1 MLLPAEVYHKDAIVI
16 LEGKATGETILKT
29 IENIVNG
36 GNEDIG
42 EPERRSLNEIKE
54 SVIRVKTA
62 PEMDLIA
69 RSEDLNSPEVLE
81 KLKIEG
87 IEKFNPDNPDLPE
100 NVRARLD
107 ELAAEGKTIGA
118 FYDKTT
124 DKIFVNENLEDDA
137 EIRASIAREWKIA
150 EDLNAQKGKVNEEG
164 KLKSTVAGELAYDD
178 ILKRSREGKTGSIST
193 DELKE
198 AVMDVDSEVTSDKEI
213 VKPEAFQKAWI
224 DRDKK
229 ALNGKTG
236 EENVKSAF
244 FKQTGKEY
252 TIDWKRYKNGTRAND
267 LYVMKMNY
275 YYFQAERFVTI
286 EEFNRDRKTIWML
299 GRKKLY
305 FIILLMV
312 K

>member
-1 MLLPAEVYHKDAIVI
+1 MSRNTVIGNVEIGTSTGATINRDLSKANEVTRDVSKTTNINVESQTIEYAANPVKFKEDLEVAI

-36 GNEDIG
+36 GKEDIG

-69 RSEDLNSPEVLE
+69 RSKDLNSPEVLE

-87 IEKFNPDNPDLPE
+87 IEKFNPDNPNLPE

-107 ELAAEGKTIGA
+107 ELAVEGKTIGA

-124 DKIFVNENLEDDA
+124 NKIFVNENLEDDA

-150 EDLNAQKGKVNEEG
+150 EDLNAQKGKANEDG
-164 KLKSTVAGELAYDD
+164 QLKSTVAGELAYDD
-178 ILKRSREGKTGSIST
+178 ILKRSREGKTESIST

-198 AVMDVDSEVTSDKEI
+198 AVMDADSEVTSDYMGHDPKIYDKVRNKSIEDI
-213 VKPEAFQKAWI
+213 KKIIINWEVK
-224 DRDKK
+224 
-229 ALNGKTG
+229 N
-236 EENVKSAF
+236 
-244 FKQTGKEY
+244 
-252 TIDWKRYKNGTRAND
+252 
-267 LYVMKMNY
+267 
-275 YYFQAERFVTI
+275 
-286 EEFNRDRKTIWML
+286 
-299 GRKKLY
+299 
-305 FIILLMV
+305 
-312 K
+312 